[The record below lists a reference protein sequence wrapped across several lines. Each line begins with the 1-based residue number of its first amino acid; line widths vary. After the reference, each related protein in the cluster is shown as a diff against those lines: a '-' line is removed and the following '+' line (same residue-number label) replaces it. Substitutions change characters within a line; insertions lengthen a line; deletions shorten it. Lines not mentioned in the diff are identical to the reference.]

1 MIPAIQSQLSRK
13 YKNEKG
19 TTLVELLIVLLFI
32 SLIVG
37 LVSTIYLSVS
47 KTSGEVI
54 DIAKSE
60 IDSRLAVY
68 RISKDIRE
76 AISIIS
82 AEDDQ
87 VSFLSNVDSDEN
99 YEEISYSLTSD
110 SGYYNLVRSID
121 GGIERIF
128 VTHLINSDI
137 FMYYTDIQIPEDGLS
152 APVTAEELGN
162 IKLIKIDVSIDQ
174 SGSQSLRTMDLDTLI
189 VLRNKI

>member
-19 TTLVELLIVLLFI
+19 MTLVELLVVLLFI

-82 AEDDQ
+82 AENDQ

-152 APVTAEELGN
+152 TPVTAEKLGN

-174 SGSQSLRTMDLDTLI
+174 SGLQSLRTMDLDTLI